1 MVTTFRLHRSA
12 CLLASAVIGLV
23 IAGCGSKGV
32 QDVQV
37 VRAGPASINS
47 QPSGF
52 GTVTAAISVAVSV
65 DVRDS
70 VTQVNVKPGDHVT
83 KGQPLFGLDPA
94 PLQAEGALLA
104 SRVQALQ
111 ADLGRQQGAL
121 AVAQAKGSPE
131 APGIQAQIQSLQGQI
146 ALTQQLTD
154 IAQGRSATITAPLDG
169 WVAAVNVTPGLR
181 ASPGASL
188 VSIVDFTR
196 IEVTANLD
204 IAQQSHV
211 APGATAHLTFPT
223 LPDLTLPAVVR
234 SIPPAASNNGT
245 TFQVVVDAANTND
258 LKVRPNIQST
268 VRVDVAHNAAVAV
281 NKLAVLNI
289 DQDPTVFVVDG
300 QVAHRRHVQIG
311 LSDQNRIEILS
322 GLSPGDSVVLV
333 GTQSLDDGTPVRIT
347 KDEGA

>member
-1 MVTTFRLHRSA
+1 MLSKFRLHRSA
-12 CLLASAVIGLV
+12 CLLATVVVGV
-23 IAGCGSKGV
+23 VVVGCGSKGV
-32 QDVQV
+32 QDVEV
-37 VRAGPASINS
+37 ARAGPGPISA

-52 GTVTAAISVAVSV
+52 GTVAAAVNVAVSV
-65 DVRDS
+65 DVRDN
-70 VTQVNVKPGDHVT
+70 VTQVMVKPGDHVT
-83 KGQPLFGLDPA
+83 KGQPLFGLDPT
-94 PLQAEGALLA
+94 PLQVEGALLA
-104 SRVQALQ
+104 SKLQGLQ
-111 ADLGRQQGAL
+111 AELGRQQGAL
-121 AVAQAKGSPE
+121 ALAQAKGSPE
-131 APGIQAQIQSLQGQI
+131 APGIQAQIQSIQGQI

-154 IAQGRSATITAPLDG
+154 IAQGRSATVTAPLDG
-169 WVAAVNVTPGLR
+169 WVATVNAIPGLR
-181 ASPGASL
+181 AAPGASL
-188 VSIVDFTR
+188 VDIVDFTR

-211 APGATAHLTFPT
+211 TQGATAQLTFPT

-268 VRVDVAHNAAVAV
+268 VRVEVNHDAAVVV

-289 DQDPTVFVVDG
+289 DQDPTVFVIDG

-322 GLSPGDSVVLV
+322 GVTAGDRVVIV
-333 GTQSLDDGTPVRIT
+333 GTQLLDDGTPVRIT